1 MPTSSLA
8 RSSFLGTLILGK
20 AVGDWF
26 RRGGLWHD
34 CSRLEC
40 REIDS
45 IQSLEELP
53 SIEKGCPEEPIRGIC
68 LFHMIKGFHAGA
80 EGSRASHARAR
91 KEGILCGR
99 AWSWQAA
106 YEDVGG
112 QVMAGLALSC
122 RLRGTVLV
130 IVPSV
135 CISVSHVMRTMSC
148 RCLNGT
154 PAPRQ
159 RICRD
164 YFGSCVSSCRTQ
176 SYQQDLLYLCLF
188 MLDCL
193 HNGADQPCSY
203 YIPSKG
209 LYRMRLSVPT
219 SRAVPTT
226 SQY

>member
-1 MPTSSLA
+1 MPASSLA
-8 RSSFLGTLILGK
+8 RSSFPETLILGN

-40 REIDS
+40 RDIDS
-45 IQSLEELP
+45 IQSLEGLA
-53 SIEKGCPEEPIRGIC
+53 SMGKGCPEELVRV
-68 LFHMIKGFHAGA
+68 FHTVKAFHARA
-80 EGSRASHARAR
+80 EGSRDSQAQAR
-91 KEGILCGR
+91 KERILCGP
-99 AWSWQAA
+99 AWSWYIAR
-106 YEDVGG
+106 EDIRG